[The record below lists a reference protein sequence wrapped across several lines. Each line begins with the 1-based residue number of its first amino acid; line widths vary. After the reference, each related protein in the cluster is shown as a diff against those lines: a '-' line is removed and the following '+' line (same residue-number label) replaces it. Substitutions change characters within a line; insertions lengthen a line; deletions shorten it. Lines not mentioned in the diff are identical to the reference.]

1 MKGKVKFINEVKG
14 FGFIKSTESGEDI
27 FVHSSGIIEDIS
39 ENDHVEFDVRPGK
52 KGMNA
57 VNVRLVK

>member
-14 FGFIKSTESGEDI
+14 FGFIKSTESEEDI
-27 FVHSSGIIEDIS
+27 FVHSSGIVEDIS
-39 ENDHVEFDVRPGK
+39 EHDHVEFDLTRGR

>member
-14 FGFIKSTESGEDI
+14 FGFIKSTESQEDI
-27 FVHSSGIIEDIS
+27 FVHSSGIVEDIC
-39 ENDHVEFDVRPGK
+39 ENDHVEFDLARGR